1 MITDLKT
8 KIVTSKSDEQK
19 THIEEDIKIIEGRN
33 SEIKQTLKARTTIL
47 NKQESEVTTISSKI
61 TTMAGTISKLEYE
74 TEKIE
79 QEAKN
84 TEVTQSAEIT
94 EKVNKEIKM
103 RREARIKKI
112 KESLKSR
119 MKKLTKI
126 VEEKEKKIET
136 NTKKIVEQTKK
147 ISSTTSTLTKVS
159 HVNEVAHQKNQYAGC
174 SRMIMEEPTYF
185 DLNQICSVTYSQT
198 STSMISTSLKSTQ
211 LTAQSLT
218 CQMCYT
224 QKPSCTAGA
233 QAGGVS
239 VVSFSVNN
247 QGEATA
253 LTESL
258 KASRKIADV
267 NYISEQVNRKYISR
281 GMVTSDPSQVR
292 VQVITTTGK
301 AQAVVDAI
309 TSWRT
314 TSDKS
319 VKGMDNDCIV
329 SPLSGA
335 SSEYIN
341 SVIKATGISI
351 AHSMVQ
357 KRAITP
363 RTM

>member
-1 MITDLKT
+1 
-8 KIVTSKSDEQK
+8 
-19 THIEEDIKIIEGRN
+19 
-33 SEIKQTLKARTTIL
+33 
-47 NKQESEVTTISSKI
+47 
-61 TTMAGTISKLEYE
+61 
-74 TEKIE
+74 
-79 QEAKN
+79 
-84 TEVTQSAEIT
+84 
-94 EKVNKEIKM
+94 
-103 RREARIKKI
+103 
-112 KESLKSR
+112 

-185 DLNQICSVTYSQT
+185 DLNQICSVTFSQT

-351 AHSMVQ
+351 ANSMVQ